1 MAITLRKHTSD
12 GVVGLD
18 IDGGFVAA
26 AQLDGAGVQRAA
38 SPQPDPDIVRDGEV
52 LSSERLGDALKDFFH
67 DESLPRRVRLGGANQ
82 QIVVRHIE
90 MPKIAD
96 EKERDAAIRFQT
108 AETVAMPM
116 DEAVIDY
123 QTVGES
129 SADGGGTRE
138 RVLVVAARKAM
149 IVRLT
154 DAARRAGLKPEG

>member
-26 AQLDGAGVQRAA
+26 AQPAGAGVQRAA
-38 SPQPDPDIVRDGEV
+38 SRPLDPDIVRDGEV
-52 LSSERLGDALKDFFH
+52 LSSERLGGALKDFFH
-67 DESLPRRVRLGGANQ
+67 DESLPRRVPLGGANQ

-108 AETVAMPM
+108 TETVAMPM
-116 DEAVIDY
+116 DEAVI
-123 QTVGES
+123 
-129 SADGGGTRE
+129 
-138 RVLVVAARKAM
+138 
-149 IVRLT
+149 
-154 DAARRAGLKPEG
+154 